1 MSRADFRNRN
11 AAGSLSGEPAAPSVT
26 SGMCRS
32 VQQGR
37 RRAGASFTDEATA
50 SPHRPPRESAPRR
63 PLLTVPQFARQT
75 KTSER
80 SAWRWIAAGQLPV
93 IRLGRAVRI
102 DPDRVDAILA
112 AGGLPQPETPDR

>member
-1 MSRADFRNRN
+1 MVAV
-11 AAGSLSGEPAAPSVT
+11 AA
-26 SGMCRS
+26 
-32 VQQGR
+32 
-37 RRAGASFTDEATA
+37 ASSTEEATA
-50 SPHRPPRESAPRR
+50 RMHHPTRDPAQSR

-80 SAWRWIAAGQLPV
+80 SAWRWIATGQLPV

-112 AGGLPQPETPDR
+112 AGGLPQPETPER